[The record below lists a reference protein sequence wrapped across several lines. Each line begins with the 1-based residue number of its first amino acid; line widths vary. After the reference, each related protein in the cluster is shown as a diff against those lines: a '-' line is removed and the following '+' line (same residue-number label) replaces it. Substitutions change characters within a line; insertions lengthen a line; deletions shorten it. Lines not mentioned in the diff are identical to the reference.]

1 MSSFCNRLWCDGKQI
16 LDAGS
21 WILDEILAQIRNP
34 ESVWMDHLCIN
45 PLVTIKE
52 IRRVTGVSDATAG
65 RLVKKMIEL
74 GVLSEITG
82 YAPNRKFLYEDYFLA
97 IDSSSIVFR
106 EKVHLT

>member
-21 WILDEILAQIRNP
+21 WILDETRVQIRNP

-52 IRRVTGVSDATAG
+52 IRRVTGVSDVTLQDFIG
-65 RLVKKMIEL
+65 FQS
-74 GVLSEITG
+74 GWN
-82 YAPNRKFLYEDYFLA
+82 APE
-97 IDSSSIVFR
+97 
-106 EKVHLT
+106 